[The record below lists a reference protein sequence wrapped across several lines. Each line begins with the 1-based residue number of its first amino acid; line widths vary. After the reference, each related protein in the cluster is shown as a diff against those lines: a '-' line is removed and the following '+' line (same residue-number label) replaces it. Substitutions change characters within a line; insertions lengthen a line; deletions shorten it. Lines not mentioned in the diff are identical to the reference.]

1 MKKLFFCLLG
11 GAMMLNSCTDDSGI
25 FVPDGIKEPT
35 LPVETKPNEVV
46 NGDVFS
52 KLNLDYPGLEK
63 VKQHY
68 EAGEHYLAAKE
79 LLEYY
84 RNRANILNPNVDLIN
99 PTASTVEINKANQA
113 LEYKFC
119 VSSYVKDNKGNS
131 DASDD
136 EYYSFK
142 KDDGTINWGY
152 RPDNITSY
160 EFNYQQ
166 HRHQWMEPQ
175 AKAYAATKNE
185 DYVKNW
191 IDVYSSWMAAY
202 PCPNKKYDN
211 PNISQLEEGY
221 EWKGLQPAE
230 RLLGQLNIIYYYLS
244 SPNFTPEWLSTV
256 LNAMAETVEMINLNP
271 NDTDNIYLTQGQAM
285 ATAAI
290 LMPEFKNSEQW
301 LAEGLKRLDVEKQFL
316 ADGVHCELDL
326 HYHIGVV
333 SNCLAVYEVAKANG
347 KVGSLPSDYV
357 SKLKNSMD
365 FVKDMIY
372 PDYTV
377 DNFNDT
383 RSASWSR
390 SVLIRNLK
398 KYSQLFP
405 EDNEM
410 KWMAWEGSKGG
421 IQPRW
426 TSKMYKNG
434 GYYMFRSK
442 EWSIKKD
449 SEKGIMMVLKNNLMK
464 ETGWHCQ
471 PDNGTFSLWYNKTN
485 FLPDAGCRIYSSV
498 TSELRTKYR
507 RSTMHNTMS
516 INNTDIKESQ
526 RLGRFVTSKSAS
538 DYEVIVTENT
548 PYVAG
553 TKVGKESDIV
563 TIGGNIN
570 HRRAVFFVN
579 NEFFAVVDEVY
590 SDAVE
595 TGAPTVNLNYHLYS
609 EGKEPTI
616 NDEEHTV
623 TTNLTNNNLLI
634 KAFSEQS
641 SGGTLT
647 VKKSDEEDIKVS
659 NKENEEIGNVRD
671 WVTINETMPTGK
683 AVRMITILYP
693 MSGAATTKNIEANF
707 TDSTDEIIGEIRKGV
722 SVQVKIGD
730 KTYNLS
736 Y

>member
-11 GAMMLNSCTDDSGI
+11 GAMMLNSCTDDSGV

-46 NGDVFS
+46 KGDVFS

-84 RNRANILNPNVDLIN
+84 RWRSNVVNPAV
-99 PTASTVEINKANQA
+99 PAFVTASAVDINKANQA
-113 LEYKFC
+113 LDYKFC
-119 VSSYVKDNKGNS
+119 VSGYVKDNKGNS

-152 RPDNITSY
+152 RPDNITSN
-160 EFNYQQ
+160 EFYYQQ

-185 DYVKNW
+185 DYIKNW

-211 PNISQLEEGY
+211 PNISLLEEGY
-221 EWKGLQPAE
+221 EWKGLQSAE

-290 LMPEFKNSEQW
+290 LMPEFKNAEQW
-301 LAEGLKRLDVEKQFL
+301 LAEGLKRLDIEKQFL
-316 ADGVHCELDL
+316 TDGVHCELDL

-347 KVGSLPSDYV
+347 KLGLLPADYV
-357 SKLKNSMD
+357 GRLKNSMD

-383 RSASWSR
+383 RSGSWSR

-410 KWMAWEGSKGG
+410 KWMAWEGSKDG

-426 TSKMYKNG
+426 TSKIYKDG

-471 PDNGTFSLWYNKTN
+471 PDNGTFSLWYNTTN
-485 FLPDAGCRIYSSV
+485 FLPDAGCRIYSS
-498 TSELRTKYR
+498 TDKASQKLRAQYR

-526 RLGRFVTSKSAS
+526 RLGRFVTSRSAS
-538 DYEVIVTENT
+538 DYEVLVTENT
-548 PYVAG
+548 SYAAG
-553 TKVGKESDIV
+553 TKVGEFTPV
-563 TIGGNIN
+563 GNIN

-590 SDAVE
+590 SDANE
-595 TGAPTVNLNYHLYS
+595 TEAPTVNLNYHLCS
-609 EGKEPTI
+609 EGTEPTI
-616 NDEEHTV
+616 NDNTV
-623 TTNLTNNNLLI
+623 TTNLKDNNLLI

-647 VKKSDEEDIKVS
+647 VEKSKETDIRVS
-659 NKENEEIGNVRD
+659 NKEGVEIGNVRD
-671 WVTINETMPTGK
+671 WVTINETMPAGK

-693 MSGAATTKNIEANF
+693 MSGAATTKNIDAKF
-707 TDSTDEIIGEIRKGV
+707 TDNNAEGSEETMHKGV
-722 SVQVKIGD
+722 SAEVTIDG
-730 KTYNLS
+730 KTYTLS

>member
-46 NGDVFS
+46 KGDVFS

-84 RNRANILNPNVDLIN
+84 RNRGNILNPNVDLIN
-99 PTASTVEINKANQA
+99 PTASAVEINKANQA

-152 RPDNITSY
+152 RPDNITSN
-160 EFNYQQ
+160 EFYYQQ

-211 PNISQLEEGY
+211 PNISLLEEGY

-271 NDTDNIYLTQGQAM
+271 NDTDNIYLTQGQSM

-290 LMPEFKNSEQW
+290 LMPEFKNAEQW
-301 LAEGLKRLDVEKQFL
+301 LAEGLKRLDIEKQFL

-347 KVGSLPSDYV
+347 KVGLLPSDYV

-365 FVKDMIY
+365 FAKDMIY

-383 RSASWSR
+383 RSASWGK
-390 SVLIRNLK
+390 SVLIKNLK

-426 TSKMYKNG
+426 TSKMYKDG
-434 GYYMFRSK
+434 GYYMLRSK
-442 EWSIKKD
+442 DWSIKKD
-449 SEKGIMMVLKNNLMK
+449 SEKGIMMVLKNNLI
-464 ETGWHCQ
+464 EGTGWHCQ

-485 FLPDAGCRIYSSV
+485 FLPDAGCRIYSS
-498 TSELRTKYR
+498 TDKASQKLRAQYR

-526 RLGRFVTSKSAS
+526 RLGRFVTSRSAS
-538 DYEVIVTENT
+538 DYEVLVTENT
-548 PYVAG
+548 SYAAG
-553 TKVGKESDIV
+553 TKVGEFTPV
-563 TIGGNIN
+563 GNIN

-590 SDAVE
+590 SDANE
-595 TGAPTVNLNYHLYS
+595 TEAPTVNLNYHLCS
-609 EGKEPTI
+609 EGTEPTI
-616 NDEEHTV
+616 NDNTV
-623 TTNLTNNNLLI
+623 TTNLKDNNLLI

-647 VKKSDEEDIKVS
+647 VEKSKETDIRVS
-659 NKENEEIGNVRD
+659 NKEGVEIGNVRD
-671 WVTINETMPTGK
+671 WVTINETMPAGK

-693 MSGAATTKNIEANF
+693 MSGAATTKNIDAKF
-707 TDSTDEIIGEIRKGV
+707 TDNNAEGSEETMHKGV
-722 SVQVKIGD
+722 SAEVTIDG
-730 KTYNLS
+730 KTYTLS